1 MKLGLFTIAFRRK
14 GKDYVSACSNIDR
27 DPINAIATNVIG
39 LSSGGS
45 L

>member
-1 MKLGLFTIAFRRK
+1 VKLDLFKITSRGK

-27 DPINAIATNVIG
+27 DPIIGIASNIIG
-39 LSSGGS
+39 IGSGGS